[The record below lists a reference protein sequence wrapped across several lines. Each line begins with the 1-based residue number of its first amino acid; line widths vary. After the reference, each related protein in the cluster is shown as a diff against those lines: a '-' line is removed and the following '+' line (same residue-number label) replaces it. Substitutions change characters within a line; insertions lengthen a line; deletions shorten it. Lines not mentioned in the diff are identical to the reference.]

1 LSRTYGEVG
10 ARHGPK
16 GGEMAEAIKV
26 CIDRA
31 LSIERLL
38 RAAQRA
44 MEERPENA
52 PMRAPGDVPPQ
63 LERVRMAIL
72 TEKKWEPGRTVSVSF
87 LDGDPGVQSRV
98 KDRAQEWSEHG
109 NIRFDFADDAEADI
123 RISFQEAGSWSYLGT
138 DALGIDAGEATMNYG
153 WLTPDSDDEEVSR
166 VVLHEFGHALGCIH
180 EHQHPEVAIPWDKE
194 AVYSFYAG
202 PPNNWSTE
210 DVDHNLFQAYG
221 RGQTQFSKFDRDSIM
236 LYAIPDELTIG
247 AYSVGWNRQ
256 LSETDKDYIGRAYRL
271 NRKEVVPVEVNG
283 EPTEAS
289 VEKNGE
295 EDQFSFR
302 VQDSGTYVVETSGPT
317 DVVMAIFGPDTKT
330 RAVAEDDDS
339 GADRNA
345 KISTVLM
352 AGEYL
357 IRVRHYSPTGTGA
370 YQLSVRREQ

>member
-1 LSRTYGEVG
+1 
-10 ARHGPK
+10 
-16 GGEMAEAIKV
+16 MAEAIKI

-31 LSIERLL
+31 LSIDRLL
-38 RAAQRA
+38 RAAERA

-63 LERVRMAIL
+63 FERVRMAIL
-72 TEKKWEPGRTVSVSF
+72 TEKKWEPGRTLSVSF

-98 KDRAQEWSEHG
+98 RDRAQEWSEYG
-109 NIRFDFADDAEADI
+109 NIRFDFTDDAEADI

-153 WLTPDSDDEEVSR
+153 WLTPDSDDEEFSR

-202 PPNNWSTE
+202 PPNNWSKE
-210 DVDHNLFQAYG
+210 DVDHNLFQAYDH
-221 RGQTQFSKFDRDSIM
+221 GQTQFSKFDRDSIM

-256 LSETDKDYIGRAYRL
+256 LSETDRDYIGRAYRFK
-271 NRKEVVPVEVNG
+271 RKEVVPIEVNKA
-283 EPTEAS
+283 PTEAS

-302 VQDSGTYVVETSGPT
+302 VQDPGTYVVETSGPT
-317 DVVMAIFGPDTKT
+317 DVMMAIFGPDSKT
-330 RAVAEDDDS
+330 RVVAEDDDS

-345 KISTVLM
+345 RVSTMLM

-357 IRVRHYSPTGTGA
+357 IRVRHYSPTGTGS
-370 YQLSVRREQ
+370 YQLSVRREP

>member
-1 LSRTYGEVG
+1 MNE
-10 ARHGPK
+10 P
-16 GGEMAEAIKV
+16 IKV
-26 CIDRA
+26 CVDRA

-38 RAAQRA
+38 RAAERA
-44 MEERPENA
+44 LKERSGNA
-52 PMRAPGDVPPQ
+52 PMRSARDVPPQ
-63 LERVRMAIL
+63 FGRVRMAIL
-72 TEKKWEPGRTVSVSF
+72 TEKKWEPGRSLSVSF

-98 KDRAQEWSEHG
+98 RDRAQEWSGYG
-109 NIRFDFADDAEADI
+109 NIRFEFTDDSEADI
-123 RISFQEAGSWSYLGT
+123 RISFQEEGSWSYLGT

-194 AVYSFYAG
+194 AVYRFYAG
-202 PPNNWSTE
+202 PPNHWSKE
-210 DVDHNLFQAYG
+210 DVDHNLFQAYD
-221 RGQTQFSKFDRDSIM
+221 REQTQFSQFDKDSIM

-256 LSETDKDYIGRAYRL
+256 LSGTDKDYIGRVYPL
-271 NRKEVVPVEVNG
+271 ERKEVLPVEVDG
-283 EPTEAS
+283 HAAEAS

-295 EDQFSFR
+295 EDEFSFR
-302 VQDSGTYVVETSGPT
+302 VRDPGTYVVETSGPT
-317 DVVMAIFGPDTKT
+317 DVVMAVFGPDSKT

-339 GADRNA
+339 GTDRNA

-357 IRVRHYSPTGTGA
+357 IRIRHYSHSGTGA
-370 YQLSVRREQ
+370 YRLTIRKAAA